1 MKDWKIIIV
10 LLTFVATICPA
21 QNESG
26 SNIAT
31 GDSTALSQILKRDTT
46 LMYEAHRDALR
57 DSLDIDKVK
66 AAYVKAIELDA
77 LGNIHNSAALK
88 RTAYQSF
95 VQILSIL
102 EKNGIPYHEYYAAAA
117 YHAGNIQFS
126 VSNYNVAYTC
136 FVTANKFSPKNVEYL
151 SHLAYMNEHF
161 NDPVKNK
168 MAIAN
173 YKELIKLDPK
183 ESVYH
188 LHLYYLYMNFG
199 KYNPA
204 KKELDTYT
212 HTEGETVNSIE
223 PYLSLYDAMGKQKK
237 GIEYLQG
244 FIERN
249 PAYRLEGELY
259 LSRYLLRNEQNG
271 EAFHYLMK
279 NLDMLPTHDLPSL
292 LNPYIQTILET
303 KDTSSVYAFLDT
315 LQTLHNDKLEVFQYS
330 HDVRQSLGDTAGLFP
345 VLQRMYQLGKEDEMV
360 YRSLAEY
367 YSEHDMKDEM
377 YELSVR
383 GDSLFDEELWT
394 YYHIVSSYDS
404 LNCSKYITVFEQNID
419 SLTNKMVKSSTYLL
433 LALSYNGL
441 RRELKSDA
449 KAEKYALLLKECA
462 AYDSALTYN
471 PDNSGALNNYAY
483 HLATS
488 DSATEADLIRAE
500 RMAARA
506 LKLEPS
512 AAYVLDTYA
521 WVLHLRGDNATARI
535 YINKLI
541 RIAEANGDKMTA
553 TEYYHIYSILS
564 EVNDSKAEQYLK
576 LMREEYQK
584 DPDSIS
590 EDDRTKEGIEKLL

>member
-1 MKDWKIIIV
+1 MKDWKIIIA
-10 LLTFVATICPA
+10 LLTFAVAFCSA
-21 QNESG
+21 QNEPV

-31 GDSTALSQILKRDTT
+31 GDSTALSQILTRDTT
-46 LMYEAHRDALR
+46 LMHEARRDALR

-66 AAYVKAIELDA
+66 AAYLKALELDE
-77 LGNIHNSAALK
+77 LSNIQNSANLK
-88 RTAYQSF
+88 RAAYQSF
-95 VQILSIL
+95 VHILSAL
-102 EKNGIPYHEYYAAAA
+102 EEKGIPFPEYYAASAF
-117 YHAGNIQFS
+117 HAGNIQFG
-126 VSNYNVAYTC
+126 VSNYTVAYTC
-136 FVTANKFSPKNVEYL
+136 FVAANKFSPKNVEYL

-161 NDPVKNK
+161 NDPAKNR
-168 MAIAN
+168 MAVAN

-188 LHLYYLYMNFG
+188 LHLYYLYLNF
-199 KYNPA
+199 KNYKSA

-223 PYLSLYDAMGKQKK
+223 PYLTLYDAMGKQKK
-237 GIEYLQG
+237 GIEYLKG

-259 LSRYLLRNEQNG
+259 LSRYLLRSEQNI

-279 NLDMLPTHDLPSL
+279 NLDNLPTHDLQNL

-303 KDTSSVYAFLDT
+303 KDTTSVYEFLDT
-315 LQTLHNDKLEVFQYS
+315 LQSLHNDKLEVYQYS
-330 HDVRQSLGDTAGLFP
+330 HDVRQSLGDTAGIFP

-367 YSEHDMKDEM
+367 YSEHNMKDEW

-394 YYHIVSSYDS
+394 YYHIVSAYDS
-404 LNCSKYITVFEQNID
+404 LNCDRYITVFQQNID
-419 SLTNKMVKSSTYLL
+419 SLTNKVVKSSTYLL
-433 LALSYNGL
+433 LALCYNSQ

-449 KAEKYALLLKECA
+449 KAEKYALLMKECA

-506 LKLEPS
+506 LKIDP
-512 AAYVLDTYA
+512 AATYILDTYA
-521 WVLHLRGDNATARI
+521 WVLHLRGDNSTARI

-541 RIAEANGDKMTA
+541 RLAESNGDKMTA

-564 EVNDSKAEQYLK
+564 EINDSKAEQYLK

-584 DPDSIS
+584 NPESVS
-590 EDDRTKEGIEKLL
+590 EDDKTKEGIEKLL